1 MKLFATLIGL
11 MVLQGV
17 IGSPA
22 AIKAL
27 TPRSKDP
34 DNGENWYPTV
44 PPPTTSPS
52 CTTNVGFIS
61 LSIFTSSSALFE
73 K

>member
-52 CTTNVGFIS
+52 CTWSPKGC
-61 LSIFTSSSALFE
+61 
-73 K
+73 